1 MVNPWLGMSLV
12 ALVFVALMGGLRVY
26 RRSRPTD
33 PEMTRKVLHVGMGLV
48 TLPLPWLFAASW
60 PVLLLAALFALFLT
74 TLRVSR
80 SLRRIFGGVID
91 GVTRDSVGEICF
103 PVAVGVVFLL
113 SAGNGLLFCIPMLIL
128 ALADAAA
135 ALVGTRYGRLR
146 YATTDGH
153 KSVEGSVAFLV
164 VAFLGTHT
172 PLLLFSDTDGPESLI
187 IALTLGL
194 LVTLLEA
201 IAWRGLDNLFVPLGA
216 CLLLKLFLGLDLIA
230 LEACLALTIVLVFAS
245 LLLCRPRSTLGQG
258 DSAAHAGF
266 PARLRSLAGGLG
278 R

>member
-12 ALVFVALMGGLRVY
+12 AMVFAALMGGLRAC
-26 RRSRPTD
+26 RRSRPID
-33 PEMTRKVLHVGMGLV
+33 PETTRKLLHVGMGLV
-48 TLPLPWLFAASW
+48 TLPLPWLFAATW
-60 PVLLLAALFALFLT
+60 PVLLLAALFTLFLT
-74 TLRVSR
+74 ALRVSR

-113 SAGNGLLFCIPMLIL
+113 SAGDGLLFCIPMLIL
-128 ALADAAA
+128 AQADAAA
-135 ALVGTRYGRLR
+135 ALVGARYGRLR
-146 YATTDGH
+146 YATADGH

-164 VAFLGTHT
+164 VAFLSIHT
-172 PLLLFSDTDGPESLI
+172 PLLLFSDTDGPESLL

-216 CLLLKLFLGLDLIA
+216 FFFLKLFLRLELMA
-230 LEACLALTIVLVFAS
+230 LETCLALTIVLVFAL
-245 LLLCRPRSTLGQG
+245 LLLCRPRVALGQG
-258 DSAAHAGF
+258 GSAAHAGF